1 MTTTTAHIERIRL
14 KLQSLLKDH
23 HALEKENEKL
33 RSEISRKAGIE
44 QKMKEKTKQ
53 LEEQVNILKAS
64 TGQMDE
70 TSKKAFEKQLNHYI
84 REIDRCIAM
93 LSQ

>member
-1 MTTTTAHIERIRL
+1 VNVL
-14 KLQSLLKDH
+14 K
-23 HALEKENEKL
+23 
-33 RSEISRKAGIE
+33 
-44 QKMKEKTKQ
+44 
-53 LEEQVNILKAS
+53 VS

-70 TSKKAFEKQLNHYI
+70 ASKKAFEKQLNHYI

>member
-1 MTTTTAHIERIRL
+1 MTTTTEHIERIRL

-23 HALEKENEKL
+23 HALQKENEKL

-44 QKMKEKTKQ
+44 LELKEKTKQ

-70 TSKKAFEKQLNHYI
+70 ASKKAFEKQLNHYI

>member
-1 MTTTTAHIERIRL
+1 MTTTTEHIERIRL
-14 KLQSLLKDH
+14 KLQSLLKEH
-23 HALEKENEKL
+23 HALQKENEKL
-33 RSEISRKAGIE
+33 KAELGRKAGIE
-44 QKMKEKTKQ
+44 QEMKEKTHQ

-70 TSKKAFEKQLNHYI
+70 ASKKAFEKQLNHYI

>member
-1 MTTTTAHIERIRL
+1 MEL
-14 KLQSLLKDH
+14 KGKVSQ
-23 HALEKENEKL
+23 
-33 RSEISRKAGIE
+33 
-44 QKMKEKTKQ
+44 M
-53 LEEQVNILKAS
+53 EEQVNLLKAS
-64 TGQMDE
+64 SGQMDE

>member
-1 MTTTTAHIERIRL
+1 MTTPTEQIERIRL
-14 KLQSLLKDH
+14 KIQGLLKKQQS
-23 HALEKENEKL
+23 LEKENEKL
-33 RSEISRKAGIE
+33 KAELDRRTGIE
-44 QKMKEKTKQ
+44 LELKGKVSQ
-53 LEEQVNILKAS
+53 LEEQVNLLKAS

-84 REIDRCIAM
+84 KEIDRCIAM